1 MPSHFVRAIAAA
13 LALGGPYIAYAQG
26 YPTGG
31 DDGDATRRL
40 PGDTVTRIFAQ
51 AMTKTLGQSVI
62 VENPSGAG
70 GTIGSNRIAK
80 SKPDG
85 YNLLMIHISHATSLA
100 LYKQLPYTG
109 ERLRFRR
116 AGRRGTDDLRRA
128 ERLPPK
134 DLDEF
139 PHVHQGQQEQGHV
152 R

>member
-26 YPTGG
+26 YPTRPVTMVMPYAAGG
-31 DDGDATRRL
+31 

-85 YNLLMIHISHATSLA
+85 Y
-100 LYKQLPYTG
+100 
-109 ERLRFRR
+109 
-116 AGRRGTDDLRRA
+116 
-128 ERLPPK
+128 
-134 DLDEF
+134 
-139 PHVHQGQQEQGHV
+139 
-152 R
+152 